1 MKNNSITKAEKNTA
15 IRRLRSRGLK
25 YVEIA
30 DRLNISHGTVSNVLN
45 ENAIDNTYRNL
56 DHRNRKIKKLSKM
69 GYDRNYIAE
78 MFDLNPSTISQIVR
92 GSHGYSEKSKA
103 SRRKTRKTQTKAKKT
118 QTKTTKTRAKTTTTK
133 KQVTTYSILWGMF
146 TYTKTT

>member
-1 MKNNSITKAEKNTA
+1 MKNSSITKAERDTA

-45 ENAIDNTYRNL
+45 ENVMDNTYKNL
-56 DHRNRKIKKLSKM
+56 DHRNRKIRKLSKM

-78 MFDLNPSTISQIVR
+78 MFELNPSTISQIVS
-92 GSHGYSEKSKA
+92 GTHGYSKKSKVA
-103 SRRKTRKTQTKAKKT
+103 RRRTQ
-118 QTKTTKTRAKTTTTK
+118 QPTKTK
-133 KQVTTYSILWGMF
+133 KSRSRTNKQQVTTYSFLWGLF
-146 TYTKTT
+146 TMTRIK

>member
-1 MKNNSITKAEKNTA
+1 MKNSSITKAERDTA

-45 ENAIDNTYRNL
+45 ENVMDNTYKNL
-56 DHRNRKIKKLSKM
+56 DHRNRKIRKLSKM

-92 GSHGYSEKSKA
+92 GSHGYSKKSKV
-103 SRRKTRKTQTKAKKT
+103 SRRKTNKTQTKAMK
-118 QTKTTKTRAKTTTTK
+118 TKTKTTTTK